1 MRIGIFVKSSLL
13 FYSNSATYLPENIG
27 VVILHGQA
35 LILHS
40 HDAPDTD
47 E

>member
-1 MRIGIFVKSSLL
+1 MHIEISVKFSQL
-13 FYSNSATYLPENIG
+13 FYSNSVTYLQENIEA
-27 VVILHGQA
+27 VILHGQA
-35 LILHS
+35 LISRS